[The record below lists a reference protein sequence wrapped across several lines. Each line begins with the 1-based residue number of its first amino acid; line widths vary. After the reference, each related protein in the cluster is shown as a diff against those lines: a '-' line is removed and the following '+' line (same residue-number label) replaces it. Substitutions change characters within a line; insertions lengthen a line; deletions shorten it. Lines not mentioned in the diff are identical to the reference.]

1 MLTAIP
7 DTTSSFSASDGCSE
21 MSETRPKGA
30 LLPFF
35 AMPFAM
41 RLPECPATFARRT
54 RVEPLRPQPP
64 GTGEN
69 TFGSSSIMPACC
81 SGFSNSTP

>member
-41 RLPECPATFARRT
+41 RLPECPAPRSLGAPVSSLYGLSPRHRGKYFRLVLDHAGLLL
-54 RVEPLRPQPP
+54 RV
-64 GTGEN
+64 
-69 TFGSSSIMPACC
+69 
-81 SGFSNSTP
+81 